1 VSLPI
6 VLVDGERTAGVPA
19 TDSSV
24 LRGDG
29 CFEAIRAYAGKPFR
43 ADAHLDRLE
52 RSAAALDLPVPDR
65 SLIASWIREVA
76 EEGGDCLVRVVVTR
90 GPAVPGV
97 EGSGRCIVMAHDL
110 PPRRTETTLW
120 PVVAPWHSAG
130 TWWSLTGAKTISYA
144 PNLAA
149 GREAQKHGADDALL
163 VSVGGVVLEGPTF
176 SVGWCRDGRVF
187 TPGLDLGILDSITR
201 RVILEIR
208 PDIAEVT
215 ETLDRVLEADE
226 VFVMSTTQEILPVV
240 GVGDRRFPPGPITA
254 EIAQRFTE
262 LVGQ

>member
-1 VSLPI
+1 MSLPI
-6 VLVDGERTAGVPA
+6 VLVDGERASSVPA

-29 CFEAIRAYAGKPFR
+29 CFEAIRSYDGRLFR
-43 ADAHLDRLE
+43 ADDHLDRLE
-52 RSAAALDLPVPDR
+52 RSAAAMGLAMPDR
-65 SLIASWIREVA
+65 ALVSAWMKEVA
-76 EEGGDCLVRVVVTR
+76 QEGGECVVRVVVTR

-97 EGSGRCIVMAHDL
+97 EGRGVCIVIAHQL
-110 PPRRTETTLW
+110 PPRRSELTLW

-130 TWWSLTGAKTISYA
+130 TWWGLTGAKTISYA

-149 GREAQKHGADDALL
+149 SREAQHQGADDALL

-176 SVGWCRDGRVF
+176 SIAWCVDGDVF
-187 TPGLDLGILDSITR
+187 TPGLDLGILDSSTR
-201 RVILEIR
+201 RVVLEIR
-208 PDIAEVT
+208 PGITEVA
-215 ETLDRVLEADE
+215 ETLDALLEADA
-226 VFVMSTTQEILPVV
+226 VFAMSTTQEVTPVV
-240 GVGDRRFPPGPITA
+240 AVGERRFRPGPITA